1 MTLKIKSFLFFFL
14 ILLISCNSSKKSSES
29 ENSINETNMI
39 EKGFQK
45 AIVIFSENENI
56 CPYTL
61 SVEGVDYLLD
71 PINLEQAFKV
81 NQQKIWVSY
90 RSLRMANRCDK
101 ATPVEI
107 IEIVNRQ

>member
-1 MTLKIKSFLFFFL
+1 MTLNIKYLTLFFFVVL
-14 ILLISCNSSKKSSES
+14 FSCNSSKKSSEMEISKNES
-29 ENSINETNMI
+29 EMI

-45 AIVIFSENENI
+45 AVVIFSENENA

-71 PINLEQAFKV
+71 PVNLDKNFKV
-81 NQQKIWVSY
+81 NQEKIWVSY
-90 RSLRMANRCDK
+90 RSLRMANRCNK

-107 IEIVNRQ
+107 IEIEKRK